1 MMNNLISKAQFERA
15 QQVMPGGVNSPVRS
29 FRALNAQPIF
39 AQYARGVILT
49 DVDEN
54 EYIDFCLSWGVHL
67 LGHGHPQVLQHV
79 RDALELG
86 TSFGMPTVLETQL
99 AEKLVQA
106 VPSFEMVRLVSS
118 GTEAVMSAIRLARG
132 ATGRNKIIKFDGCY
146 HGHADHLLVAAGSG
160 VAQLANSASL
170 GVPESFAK
178 HTVSIPFNDEALV
191 RQVFEEQ
198 GHDVAAVI
206 VEPVPANMGVVPPRE
221 GFLAFLR
228 QITREFGALLIF
240 DEVITGFRPALGG
253 AQQFLDVQP
262 DLTTLGKII
271 GGGFPVGA
279 YGGRKDLMELVAPLG
294 GVYQAGTLSGNP
306 IAVTAGIQTLELL
319 SVPGFYENLNQ
330 KAANFAKEL
339 ECIVSD
345 YPLTINAFGP
355 MFTLFFKNEK
365 PENYAQVQAC
375 KLELFQ
381 EFYMKMLARGVYF
394 SPSQFEANFISAAHT
409 DSHLQQ
415 TLEAV
420 EDTLKTLSY

>member
-1 MMNNLISKAQFERA
+1 MNNPISKAQFERA

-39 AQYARGVILT
+39 AQKARGVILT
-49 DVDEN
+49 DVDQN

-67 LGHGHPQVLQHV
+67 LGHGHPQVLQQV

-191 RQVFEEQ
+191 RQVFEAQ
-198 GHDVAAVI
+198 GNDVAAVI

-253 AQQFLDVQP
+253 AQQFLNVQP

-319 SVPGFYENLNQ
+319 SEPGFYENLNQ

-381 EFYMKMLARGVYF
+381 EFYMKMLDRGVYF

-409 DSHLQQ
+409 DSHLQK
-415 TLEAV
+415 TLESV
-420 EDTLKTLSY
+420 EATLKTLSF

>member
-1 MMNNLISKAQFERA
+1 MNNPISKAQFERA

-39 AQYARGVILT
+39 AKQARGVILT
-49 DVDEN
+49 DVDQN

-67 LGHGHPQVLQHV
+67 LGHGHPQVLQRV
-79 RDALELG
+79 REALELG

-206 VEPVPANMGVVPPRE
+206 VEPVPANMGVVPPHE
-221 GFLAFLR
+221 GFLVFLR
-228 QITREFGALLIF
+228 QVTREFGALLIF

-253 AQQFLDVQP
+253 AQQFLNVQP

-306 IAVTAGIQTLELL
+306 IAVTAGIKTLELL
-319 SVPGFYENLNQ
+319 SEPDFYGKLNQ
-330 KAANFAKEL
+330 KAANFVAEL
-339 ECIVSD
+339 ERIVSS
-345 YPLTINAFGP
+345 YPITINAFGP

-381 EFYMKMLARGVYF
+381 EFYMKMLDRGVYF

-409 DSHLQQ
+409 DSHLQN
-415 TLEAV
+415 TLESV
-420 EDTLKTLSY
+420 EATLKTLSF

>member
-1 MMNNLISKAQFERA
+1 MKNHISNAQFERA

-29 FRALNAQPIF
+29 FRSLNAQPIF
-39 AQYARGVILT
+39 AEQARGVVLT
-49 DVDEN
+49 DVDHN

-67 LGHGHPQVLQHV
+67 LGHGHPQVLQQVHN
-79 RDALELG
+79 ALELG

-132 ATGRNKIIKFDGCY
+132 ATGRNTIIKFDGCY

-191 RQVFEEQ
+191 RKVFEAQ
-198 GHDVAAVI
+198 GNDVAAVI

-253 AQQFLDVQP
+253 AQQFLNVQP

-279 YGGRKDLMELVAPLG
+279 YGGRKDLMEYVAPLG

-306 IAVTAGIQTLELL
+306 IAVTAGIQTLDLL
-319 SVPGFYENLNQ
+319 SVAGFYENLNQ
-330 KAANFAKEL
+330 KAADFVKEL

-345 YPLTINAFGP
+345 YPVTMNSFGP
-355 MFTLFFKNEK
+355 MFTLFFKNGK

-381 EFYMKMLARGVYF
+381 EFYLKMLGRGVYF

-409 DSHLQQ
+409 DSHLQK

-420 EDTLKTLSY
+420 ESTLKTLSF

>member
-1 MMNNLISKAQFERA
+1 MNNPISKAQFERA

-39 AQYARGVILT
+39 AQKARGVILT
-49 DVDEN
+49 DVDQN

-67 LGHGHPQVLQHV
+67 LGHGHPQVLQQV

-178 HTVSIPFNDEALV
+178 HTVSIPFNNEALV
-191 RQVFEEQ
+191 RTVFEEQ

-253 AQQFLDVQP
+253 AQQFLNVQP

-319 SVPGFYENLNQ
+319 SEPGFYENLNQ

-345 YPLTINAFGP
+345 YPLIINAFGP

-409 DSHLQQ
+409 DSHLQK

-420 EDTLKTLSY
+420 ESTLKTLSF